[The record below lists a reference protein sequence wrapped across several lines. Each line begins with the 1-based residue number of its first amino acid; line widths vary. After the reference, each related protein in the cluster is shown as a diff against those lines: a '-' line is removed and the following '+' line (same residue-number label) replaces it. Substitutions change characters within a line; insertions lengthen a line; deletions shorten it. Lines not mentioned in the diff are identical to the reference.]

1 MEKPTYQELE
11 DRIARLEQAVP
22 AGCATPEWRD
32 LGAGHHPLY
41 EAMAEYLLLLSQEGT
56 LLFANQGAM
65 RFITCGRDAVASGQA
80 LTAYLPAAQ
89 ADEVLNL
96 CAAALGSGE
105 TVKQQILLNPGSG
118 SRWFD
123 CSVVPLIQHDVD
135 GPAVMLLLL
144 DSTAFMMQQTYL
156 QQSEEQYR
164 ILFDAMQEGV
174 IYFASTTEVL
184 AMNAAAQRI
193 LGYSLKE
200 YRERFANEHV
210 WQICHDDGRKCTRED
225 NPVAYCFKTGQKS
238 SGLILKTLQPKTNS
252 EIWVVVNVTPLPN
265 RNGATPKQV
274 IATFNEITDR
284 IALRRSKQA
293 RLSLLENAPRWSMQ
307 ELLQRTI
314 DAVCELTAS
323 PAGFYHFVEE
333 EQGVLARRVW
343 SSRAKE
349 KYCQIE
355 SREGSTLCLEGGGV
369 WTDCLRERKPVI
381 HNDYA
386 SLPHKKGLPKGH
398 VPIVREMVVPV
409 LRGTA
414 IVAILGVGNK
424 AGDYTQEEAALV
436 QDFAELAWDLV
447 EQKRVEKERVESR
460 RKLNALI
467 SNLPGMAFSVENN
480 PERTL
485 HFVSDGG
492 LDLTGYT
499 PNELLGP
506 DHSSLAAL
514 IHPEDRE
521 RVVSLARHA
530 ASCGRPYEAEY
541 RLLHANGT
549 ERIVLERATGVT
561 SRFLDKTVLEGFV
574 TDITE
579 RKNAALQ
586 IMQSHQQLLT
596 ILDSIEA
603 HIFVADMETH
613 EVLFVNRKMK
623 EAFGSTL
630 TGNVC
635 YTSFQRQDT
644 PCPFCTSHQ
653 LLDGHGE
660 PGPVIQWENLNP
672 VTGRWYVNYD
682 RAVRWF
688 DGKLVQMQ
696 VAFDNT
702 ERKEAEI
709 KLRQVQKIEAIGLLA
724 GGVAHDF
731 NNILSVILGYTTMA
745 LAELKDSSSLRV
757 KRDLLQIQKAGLRA
771 RDLVKQIL
779 SFCQHSEEHFQPLNL
794 QLIIKEVVKMLR
806 SSFPSTIGINAK
818 FSGGDRMVLADPSQV
833 HQVLM
838 NLCTNA
844 MHAMKNG
851 GELAVTLQ
859 HVDLPDEH
867 RRPELSGLP
876 AGSYLRLS
884 VSDTGSGIPAELLD
898 KIFDPFFTTKVE
910 GEGTGLGLA
919 VVQGIAT
926 SHKGAVT
933 VDSILGQGSE
943 FALFLPEYAGQ
954 EEMETAVEEDHLPG
968 GTETVLIIDDE
979 PAVADILQR
988 LLERLGYFVEAF
1000 TDSAEA
1006 FKAYTR
1012 KYTEYDLVIT
1022 DMTMPNFTGMALAR
1036 AMLALRPDQPIIICT
1051 GYSDSVDEAGAR
1063 EEGVRELLSKP
1074 IALETLAQAVRRA
1087 LTPLSSSSSPDSAS
1101 SPSK

>member
-1 MEKPTYQELE
+1 MGKPTYQELQ
-11 DRIARLEQAVP
+11 DKIAQLEQTIAAARP
-22 AGCATPEWRD
+22 APEWQN
-32 LGAGHHPLY
+32 LGSVHYPLA
-41 EAMAEYLLLLSQEGT
+41 EAMAEYLLLVSREGR
-56 LLFANQGAM
+56 LLFANQKALQ
-65 RFITCGRDAVASGQA
+65 FLTCGRDAVAYNQA
-80 LTAYLPAAQ
+80 LTACLPANQ
-89 ADEVLNL
+89 AEELLDL
-96 CAAALGSGE
+96 CAAVLDSGD
-105 TVKQQILLNPGSG
+105 TVTQHLVLNPGSG

-123 CSVVPLIQHDVD
+123 CTALAFRQNSAAEPV
-135 GPAVMLLLL
+135 VMLLLL
-144 DSTAFMMQQTYL
+144 DSTTFMMQQTYL
-156 QQSEEQYR
+156 QHSEEQYR
-164 ILFDAMQEGV
+164 ILFESMQEGV

-184 AMNAAAQRI
+184 SMNAAAQRI
-193 LGYSLKE
+193 LGYSLAE

-210 WQICHDDGRKCTRED
+210 WQIYHDDGRKCTRED
-225 NPVAYCFKTGQKS
+225 NPVSHCFATGQKA
-238 SGLILKTLQPKTNS
+238 SGLIFKTYQPQTGRD
-252 EIWVVVNVTPLPN
+252 IWVVVNVTPLLHGDHSP
-265 RNGATPKQV
+265 PKQV

-284 IALRRSKQA
+284 IALRQSKQA
-293 RLSLLENAPRWSMQ
+293 RLNLLENASRWSMH
-307 ELLQRTI
+307 ELLQQTL
-314 DAVCELTAS
+314 DAVCDLTTS
-323 PAGFYHFVEE
+323 PAGFYHFVDE

-343 SSRAKE
+343 SSQAKQ
-349 KYCQIE
+349 KYCQVE
-355 SREGSTLCLEGGGV
+355 TAGTSTLCLEGGGV

-381 HNDYA
+381 HNNYEA
-386 SLPHKKGLPKGH
+386 LPHKKGLPKGH
-398 VPIVREMVVPV
+398 IPIAREMVVPV
-409 LRGTA
+409 LRGKT

-424 AGDYTQEEAALV
+424 TGDYTEEEASLV

-447 EQKRVEKERVESR
+447 EQKRIEKERVESR

-480 PERTL
+480 DERTL

-499 PNELLGP
+499 PHELLSP
-506 DHSSLAAL
+506 AHSSLAAL
-514 IHPEDRE
+514 IHPEDRH
-521 RVVSLARHA
+521 RVVSVVMNAVA
-530 ASCGRPYEAEY
+530 CGQPYEAEY
-541 RLLHANGT
+541 RLMHANGA

-561 SRFLDKTVLEGFV
+561 SHMLDKTVLEGFI

-603 HIFVADMETH
+603 HIFVSDMETH

-623 EAFGSTL
+623 VAFGDSI
-630 TGNVC
+630 TGSVC
-635 YTSFQRQDT
+635 YTTLQRQEA
-644 PCPFCTSHQ
+644 PCPFCTNQQ
-653 LLDGHGE
+653 LLDQHGE
-660 PGPVIQWENLNP
+660 PGPVVQWENLNP

-682 RAVRWF
+682 RAVRWL
-688 DGKLVQMQ
+688 DGKLVRMQ
-696 VAFDNT
+696 IAFDNT
-702 ERKEAEI
+702 ERKEAEL

-779 SFCQHSEEHFQPLNL
+779 SFCQHAEEHFQPLNL

-818 FSGGDRMVLADPSQV
+818 FGGGDRMVLADPSQV

-851 GELAVTLQ
+851 GELTITLTT
-859 HVDLPDEH
+859 VDLPDEH
-867 RRPELSGLP
+867 RRPELRDLP

-884 VSDTGSGIPAELLD
+884 VSDTGSGIPAELLE

-926 SHKGAVT
+926 SHKGAIT
-933 VDSILGQGSE
+933 VDSVLEQGSE
-943 FALFLPEYAGQ
+943 FALFLPEYIGQ
-954 EEMETAVEEDHLPG
+954 EEREHAVEDDRLPG

-988 LLERLGYFVEAF
+988 LLERLGYFVEAY

-1051 GYSDSVDEAGAR
+1051 GYSDSVDESGTK
-1063 EEGVRELLSKP
+1063 EEGIRELLSKP
-1074 IALETLAQAVRRA
+1074 IALETLAQAIRRA
-1087 LTPLSSSSSPDSAS
+1087 LAPPEV
-1101 SPSK
+1101 